1 MASVSDNRRPA
12 LTADDLID
20 LQVPSDPRIS
30 PNGKH
35 VIYAVSR
42 YGKEA
47 DHKISSL
54 WIAQVGK
61 EHSARQLTSGFYNDR
76 HARWHPN
83 GESVAFLSDRGKRGE
98 SCAIFQ
104 LALHGGEAYAITKSE
119 NKREISEFIWSP
131 NGASIAFLNPDEKTS
146 EQESKSKVKD
156 DVDVYGSDWEF
167 NRLRL
172 LHLSTSTIT
181 TLYSKDAHV
190 YSLAW
195 DSESKQIAFV
205 LSKTPQ
211 LDSRYQG
218 TTVVIISVASKDYTH
233 VIEFPGVIH
242 GNPVWQEST
251 IFFVAGATP
260 NKCNTSCTVYKLSP
274 QKKEWTR
281 SRHGSDDCNFEVMLI
296 NGMLV
301 SKIQSGLLDYIVEM
315 EGDCL
320 IYSSEHEL
328 SAWDMVKIR
337 DRDPDDKDD
346 NGDHALVFAKSSV
359 ACPTEIY
366 SLKIRNMGNGPNEE
380 LIQLSH
386 LGQNI
391 VSDNLGA
398 TKSIHCTSSDGTTPL
413 NALFVTPSTTH
424 SISCPPSTLLAT
436 VVLIH
441 GGPYHRVMNN
451 FNLCD
456 HQWSPY
462 LLSTKKYNILLPN
475 YRGGSSEGESFAA
488 HARGRVGTVDYDDI
502 VSLIDEAIK
511 QGLIDKSRI
520 LVGGWSQGGF
530 LSYLL
535 AVRNGL
541 PSTKPNSSR
550 KEWKIRGA
558 ICGAGV
564 TDWDMLTMTSD
575 LPKFEAELCG
585 IAPWEAD
592 KSNTTARRGSAI
604 WELQANAKQ
613 VPPILILHGENDKRV
628 PLSQA
633 VAFRRG
639 CERWGVPC
647 EMAVYPRE
655 GHPIEER
662 AHLIDMLKR
671 VRRFCDLH
679 LSAE

>member
-1 MASVSDNRRPA
+1 MTSASDDRGPA
-12 LTADDLID
+12 LTAEDLID

-30 PNGKH
+30 PNGKQ
-35 VIYAVSR
+35 VVYAVSR
-42 YGKEA
+42 YGREG
-47 DHKISSL
+47 DHRISSL

-119 NKREISEFIWSP
+119 NKRQISEFTWSP
-131 NGASIAFLNPDEKTS
+131 NGAFIAFLNPDENTV
-146 EQESKSKVKD
+146 EQESKAEVKE

-172 LHLSTSTIT
+172 LHVSTCTVT
-181 TLYSKDAHV
+181 TLYSNNAHV

-195 DSESKQIAFV
+195 DPESKQIAYV
-205 LSKTPQ
+205 VSKTPQ
-211 LDSRYQG
+211 IDSRYHG
-218 TTVVIISVASKDYTH
+218 TTVGIISVASEDNTH
-233 VIEFPGVIH
+233 ICEFPGVII
-242 GNPVWQEST
+242 GKPVWRGST

-260 NKCNTSCTVYKLSP
+260 EKCNTSRTVYELSLP
-274 QKKEWTR
+274 KNQWVR
-281 SRHGSDDCNFEVMLI
+281 LDYGFANCVSDVVLI
-296 NGMLV
+296 NGMLI
-301 SKIQSGLLDYIVEM
+301 SKIQSGLSDYIET
-315 EGDCL
+315 EDDWY

-328 SAWDMVKIR
+328 SAWDMVKTR
-337 DRDPDDKDD
+337 DCDSDDEDED
-346 NGDHALVFAKSSV
+346 GDGEYALVFAKSSV
-359 ACPTEIY
+359 SSPTEIY
-366 SLKIRNMGNGPNEE
+366 SSKITRYGAAEH
-380 LIQLSH
+380 LIQLSS
-386 LGQNI
+386 LGQKL
-391 VSDNLGA
+391 VPHSLGT
-398 TKSIHCTSSDGTTPL
+398 TKIIHCTSSDLTTPL
-413 NALFVTPSTTH
+413 TAVFFTPST
-424 SISCPPSTLLAT
+424 SPSVSHLPTKSLAT

-441 GGPYHRVMNN
+441 GGPYDRVLNN
-451 FNLCD
+451 FDMCD
-456 HQWSPY
+456 HQWCPY
-462 LLSTKKYNILLPN
+462 LLSTKQYNILLPN
-475 YRGGSSEGESFAA
+475 YRGGSSKGEDFAA
-488 HARGRVGTVDYDDI
+488 HARGGVGTVDYDDI
-502 VSLIDEAIK
+502 LSLIDKAIE

-541 PSTKPNSSR
+541 PSTEPKSSSR
-550 KEWKIRGA
+550 DWKFEGA

-575 LPKFEAELCG
+575 MSKFEAELCG
-585 IAPWEAD
+585 IAPWEAE

-613 VPPILILHGENDKRV
+613 VPPILILHGEKDKIV